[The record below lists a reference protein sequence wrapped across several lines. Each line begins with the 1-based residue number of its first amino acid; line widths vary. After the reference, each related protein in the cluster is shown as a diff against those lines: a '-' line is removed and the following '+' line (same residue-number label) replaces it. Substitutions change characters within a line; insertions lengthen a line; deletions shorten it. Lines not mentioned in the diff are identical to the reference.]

1 MVELHSYHH
10 PKATRKN
17 LPTDQT
23 ERFMEPEDYE
33 EQSLTPDRMDNTNHP
48 VLQWNRTEREEFEH
62 GPLYTHEKILPT
74 ILIQSAMKNDDQLKM
89 DLFSQFNGLPENA
102 DYEWY
107 EHEGYWQNQIIH
119 GDGKRVMASL
129 AEREGL
135 AGRVQMVYMDPPL

>member
-48 VLQWNRTEREEFEH
+48 VLQWEPDGTGGVRARATLHPREN
-62 GPLYTHEKILPT
+62 P
-74 ILIQSAMKNDDQLKM
+74 ARD
-89 DLFSQFNGLPENA
+89 A
-102 DYEWY
+102 DPVR
-107 EHEGYWQNQIIH
+107 HEG
-119 GDGKRVMASL
+119 R
-129 AEREGL
+129 
-135 AGRVQMVYMDPPL
+135 